1 MRRPK
6 NSLFLPNGISS
17 PSALSFS
24 SKALAP
30 QIPSPMQASQ
40 LQPFASSAWAT
51 EKSDLRR
58 PSCSKI
64 AFKVLESPPRR
75 LVHRM
80 WQARCHV
87 LRGNKRCAANPQRL
101 CLCMRSLQPSK
112 TASLLFRRKA
122 HPSKGRGHRK
132 LPVHLRQIRERR
144 RRDTRCGIPPADE
157 HAATQYAPIA
167 SRPPPL
173 N

>member
-1 MRRPK
+1 
-6 NSLFLPNGISS
+6 
-17 PSALSFS
+17 
-24 SKALAP
+24 
-30 QIPSPMQASQ
+30 MQASQ

-58 PSCSKI
+58 PACPKI

-101 CLCMRSLQPSK
+101 C
-112 TASLLFRRKA
+112 TASASLHALLAYKRWMQASKNGIRFYSAEKRA
-122 HPSKGRGHRK
+122 HPKGGAIK
-132 LPVHLRQIRERR
+132 KRR
-144 RRDTRCGIPPADE
+144 SICGKCAKEEGGIPAVVSLPPMRMRLPNMPRWFLG
-157 HAATQYAPIA
+157 Y
-167 SRPPPL
+167 RP
-173 N
+173 

>member
-1 MRRPK
+1 MRALGFAHRINDCKRGALNK

-40 LQPFASSAWAT
+40 LQPFASSAWT
-51 EKSDLRR
+51 TKKSDLRR

-64 AFKVLESPPRR
+64 AFKVLESPPWR

-87 LRGNKRCAANPQRL
+87 PRGNKRCAANPQRL
-101 CLCMRSLQPSK
+101 CAAS
-112 TASLLFRRKA
+112 ASLHALLAALKNSITFMPQKSTPIQRGDPFAANARKKREGYPLWYPSRR
-122 HPSKGRGHRK
+122 
-132 LPVHLRQIRERR
+132 
-144 RRDTRCGIPPADE
+144 
-157 HAATQYAPIA
+157 
-167 SRPPPL
+167 
-173 N
+173 

>member
-1 MRRPK
+1 M
-6 NSLFLPNGISS
+6 SS

-24 SKALAP
+24 PKALAP
-30 QIPSPMQASQ
+30 QIPNPMQVSQ

-80 WQARCHV
+80 WQAMCHV

-112 TASLLFRRKA
+112 TASLLCRRKA
-122 HPSKGRGHRK
+122 
-132 LPVHLRQIRERR
+132 PVHLRQMRERR

-157 HAATQYAPIA
+157 HAAAQYAPMA

>member
-1 MRRPK
+1 M
-6 NSLFLPNGISS
+6 SS

-24 SKALAP
+24 PKALAP
-30 QIPSPMQASQ
+30 QIPNPMQVSQ

-64 AFKVLESPPRR
+64 AFKVLESPRRR

-87 LRGNKRCAANPQRL
+87 PRGNKRCAANPQRL

-122 HPSKGRGHRK
+122 RPSKGRGHK
-132 LPVHLRQIRERR
+132 KAPVHLRQMRERSG
-144 RRDTRCGIPPADE
+144 RDTRCGIPPADE
-157 HAATQYAPIA
+157 NAAAQYAPMVP
-167 SRPPPL
+167 RLPPL